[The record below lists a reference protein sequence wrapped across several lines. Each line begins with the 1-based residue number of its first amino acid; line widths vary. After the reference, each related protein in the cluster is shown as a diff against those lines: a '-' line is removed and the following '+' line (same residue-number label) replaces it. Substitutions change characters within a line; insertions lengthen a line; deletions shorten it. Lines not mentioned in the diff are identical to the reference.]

1 MVGEEQF
8 IEVFV
13 DTPIEEC
20 EKRDAKGMYAMA
32 RRGEITG
39 FTGVDDPYE
48 APLHAEITLNTIAYS
63 PEENARLILQD
74 LIRRGFVRPPETSS
88 GS

>member
-1 MVGEEQF
+1 
-8 IEVFV
+8 
-13 DTPIEEC
+13 
-20 EKRDAKGMYAMA
+20 
-32 RRGEITG
+32 
-39 FTGVDDPYE
+39 VDDPYE